1 MPGGSRL
8 AGEVLP
14 FCVAATTVGSSH
26 GMQLDLP
33 GLTNDKP
40 LDVYLNDHLAGARF
54 GSDLAGRLAE
64 RMGGAS
70 MPALAREIEE
80 DRQTLQDLMDRLGT
94 TRNPVKEAATWV
106 AEKVSHVKLSG
117 LTAGHREFGL
127 FMALEALS
135 LGIEGKASL
144 WVALADVA
152 DHYPAL
158 HDVDLAGLR
167 ERAAAQRAVVET
179 ERAAAA
185 RRAFTGQPAA

>member
-1 MPGGSRL
+1 MDL
-8 AGEVLP
+8 
-14 FCVAATTVGSSH
+14 H
-26 GMQLDLP
+26 LP
-33 GLTNDKP
+33 GLSSDKP

-54 GSDLAGRLAE
+54 GSDLARRLAQ

-70 MPALAREIEE
+70 MNALAEEIEE
-80 DRQTLQDLMDRLGT
+80 DRQTLQDVMDRLGT

-127 FMALEALS
+127 FMALETLS
-135 LGIEGKASL
+135 LGVEGKASL
-144 WVALADVA
+144 WSALADVA

-158 HDVDLAGLR
+158 HDVDLAALR
-167 ERAAAQRAVVET
+167 ERAVAQRQVVEA

-185 RRAFTGQPAA
+185 RRAFTGT